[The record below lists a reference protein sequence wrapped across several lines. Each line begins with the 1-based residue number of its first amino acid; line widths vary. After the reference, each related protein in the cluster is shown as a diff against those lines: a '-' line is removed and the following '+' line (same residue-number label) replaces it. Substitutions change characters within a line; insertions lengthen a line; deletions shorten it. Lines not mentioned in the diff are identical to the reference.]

1 MLLTVVSFQG
11 SFQESICSVHCTD
24 ISIFKRQAVIIW
36 VFLLLVVGF
45 FTISFYY
52 LFNSIVITK
61 WPTRSYNQRMLKV
74 GLKYLN
80 LQKINKSLSIE
91 NSPPLVLTSGPI
103 PGDTNIHKE
112 KRLHRL
118 DTFEFVNRSHRHKS
132 MTGQD
137 RTEQNFLPLWWFAPE
152 ANFPHSVTTN
162 IIISS
167 FPFVAFC
174 KYLLFILKTKTHK
187 NKYFILRLL

>member
-11 SFQESICSVHCTD
+11 SFQEFICGVHCAD
-24 ISIFKRQAVIIW
+24 ICIFMRQAVIIW

-45 FTISFYY
+45 FTISFSY
-52 LFNSIVITK
+52 LFNCIVITK
-61 WPTRSYNQRMLKV
+61 WPTRCYDQRMLKI

-80 LQKINKSLSIE
+80 SQKINRSLPIE

-118 DTFEFVNRSHRHKS
+118 DTSEFVNRSHRHNS
-132 MTGQD
+132 MTGQN
-137 RTEQNFLPLWWFAPE
+137 RTEFLTFMMICP
-152 ANFPHSVTTN
+152 
-162 IIISS
+162 
-167 FPFVAFC
+167 
-174 KYLLFILKTKTHK
+174 
-187 NKYFILRLL
+187 RG